1 MMKNIL
7 IIGGS
12 SGLGKELA
20 KEYGNL
26 GEHVIIVGRDEDK
39 LKSACDEVNRAG
51 GTSDSVICDIKSL
64 KDIRIMAD
72 TVIDKYG
79 RVDVLINSAGVGYF
93 GELRDYSEHEIED
106 MMDVNVKGVIY
117 VVREFIDSVNDQII
131 NIISTAGLRG
141 KPRETVYCASK
152 FAIRGF
158 TEALI
163 KEYEHQDLNITAV
176 YMGGMDTPFWD
187 SNDHIKDK
195 SRLKSPSYVAK
206 KIMEQNDGRNEI
218 IVE

>member
-1 MMKNIL
+1 MKNIL

-39 LKSACDEVNRAG
+39 LKAACDEINRAG
-51 GTSDSVICDIKSL
+51 GTSDSVICDVKNL
-64 KDIRIMAD
+64 KDIRVMAD

-79 RVDVLINSAGVGYF
+79 RVDVLVNSAGVGYF
-93 GELRDYSEHEIED
+93 GALRDHSEHEIED

-187 SNDHIKDK
+187 TNDHIKDK

-206 KIMEQNDGRNEI
+206 KIMELNDGRNEI

>member
-1 MMKNIL
+1 MKNIL

-20 KEYGNL
+20 KEYGKL
-26 GEHVIIVGRDEDK
+26 GEHVIIVGRNEEK
-39 LKSACDEVNRAG
+39 LKTTCDEVVRTG
-51 GTSDSVICDIKSL
+51 GTSDSVVCDIKNL

-72 TVIDKYG
+72 HVIDKYG

-93 GELRDYSEHEIED
+93 GALRDHSEHEIED

-117 VVREFIDSVNDQII
+117 TVREFIDSVNDQII

-141 KPRETVYCASK
+141 KPRETVYCATK

-187 SNDHIKDK
+187 TNDHIKDK

-206 KIMEQNDGRNEI
+206 KIMELNDGRNEI
-218 IVE
+218 VVE